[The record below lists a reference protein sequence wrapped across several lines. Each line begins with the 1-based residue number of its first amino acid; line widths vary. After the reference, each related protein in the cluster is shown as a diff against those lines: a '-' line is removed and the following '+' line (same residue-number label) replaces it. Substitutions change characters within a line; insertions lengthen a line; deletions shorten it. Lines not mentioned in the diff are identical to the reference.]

1 MLRPPPTSA
10 TTWETI
16 SLPVRFEN
24 TMTGRVVE
32 YATPEEIA
40 PPHKVWG
47 SREEKAVAE
56 HEAAA
61 RRRLLD
67 RLRRSKRWVPT
78 DKPVTRKT
86 LRQLEHERRERERRQ
101 IEAKLRAE
109 YERQLEVELAKRSP
123 VSEPA
128 ATSSEQPEP
137 VEESVKQPRASTAQI
152 RAWAKEQGLEVPAR
166 GSLPSDV
173 VDAYHKAHAE

>member
-1 MLRPPPTSA
+1 
-10 TTWETI
+10 
-16 SLPVRFEN
+16 
-24 TMTGRVVE
+24 MTGRVVE

-123 VSEPA
+123 VSESA

-137 VEESVKQPRASTAQI
+137 VEESVKHSEGVDSADPRVG
-152 RAWAKEQGLEVPAR
+152 QGARAR
-166 GSLPSDV
+166 GSGARQSAVGCGGRLPQGPRRI
-173 VDAYHKAHAE
+173 

>member
-1 MLRPPPTSA
+1 
-10 TTWETI
+10 
-16 SLPVRFEN
+16 
-24 TMTGRVVE
+24 MTGRVVE

-40 PPHKVWG
+40 PPHRVWG

-101 IEAKLRAE
+101 IEA
-109 YERQLEVELAKRSP
+109 
-123 VSEPA
+123 
-128 ATSSEQPEP
+128 
-137 VEESVKQPRASTAQI
+137 
-152 RAWAKEQGLEVPAR
+152 
-166 GSLPSDV
+166 
-173 VDAYHKAHAE
+173 

>member
-1 MLRPPPTSA
+1 
-10 TTWETI
+10 
-16 SLPVRFEN
+16 
-24 TMTGRVVE
+24 
-32 YATPEEIA
+32 
-40 PPHKVWG
+40 
-47 SREEKAVAE
+47 KAVAE

-109 YERQLEVELAKRSP
+109 YERQLEMELAKRSP
-123 VSEPA
+123 ASESA
-128 ATSSEQPEP
+128 APSSEQPEP
-137 VEESVKQPRASTAQI
+137 AEDSVKQPTSSYAQI
-152 RAWAKEQGLEVPAR
+152 SAWAKVQGVEVPER
-166 GSLPSDV
+166 GSLASDV
-173 VDAYHKAHAE
+173 VAAYHKAHAE

>member
-1 MLRPPPTSA
+1 MMLRPPPTSA

-101 IEAKLRAE
+101 IEAELGAA
-109 YERQLEVELAKRSP
+109 YERQLEVELARRSA

-128 ATSSEQPEP
+128 AASSEQPKPGQEG
-137 VEESVKQPRASTAQI
+137 VTQPRAAAAHI
-152 RAWAKEQGLEVPAR
+152 RACGQEQGLEVPAR
-166 GSLPSDV
+166 GSRPSDV
-173 VDAYHKAHAE
+173 VDAY

>member
-1 MLRPPPTSA
+1 
-10 TTWETI
+10 
-16 SLPVRFEN
+16 
-24 TMTGRVVE
+24 MTGRVVE

-67 RLRRSKRWVPT
+67 RLRRSRRWRPT
-78 DKPVTRKT
+78 DRPVTRLT
-86 LRQLEHERRERERRQ
+86 ERQREHARREAERRK
-101 IEAKLRAE
+101 IEARLRAE
-109 YERQLEVELAKRSP
+109 FEQRLEDEIAKRDLQH
-123 VSEPA
+123 PA
-128 ATSSEQPEP
+128 AAPEP
-137 VEESVKQPRASTAQI
+137 SAVETSTQERPRATTAEI
-152 RAWAKEQGLEVPAR
+152 RAWAREQGYEVPVR